1 MFKTNYYYIVAGL
14 ADLIPNQ
21 EKIATSLLD
30 FKENLKE
37 HLSAPDYLLL
47 EKVFLNVDN
56 QNVLNSLQ
64 KNTIPSSKKNTFLMG
79 GKYSQDEIELKI
91 KELSFDEEYLN
102 RYVSAYQTEIPAVDG
117 GLSWDDQLSSLY
129 FEMMMQLQND
139 FLSAYYEFDMN
150 VNNIV
155 TALNVRKFDINEKN
169 IFVGNNF
176 VSDALRHSSLKD
188 FGISGEFPIVEKMIN
203 IFEET
208 NMVRRETAID
218 KIKWDYLDEL
228 NTFNYFTVEVVLA
241 HVIKLRMLER
251 WIMLDAKTGKQLF
264 GQYIN
269 DLNGS
274 FSFSKEFEIIKR
286 NS

>member
-1 MFKTNYYYIVAGL
+1 
-14 ADLIPNQ
+14 
-21 EKIATSLLD
+21 
-30 FKENLKE
+30 
-37 HLSAPDYLLL
+37 
-47 EKVFLNVDN
+47 
-56 QNVLNSLQ
+56 
-64 KNTIPSSKKNTFLMG
+64 
-79 GKYSQDEIELKI
+79 
-91 KELSFDEEYLN
+91 
-102 RYVSAYQTEIPAVDG
+102 
-117 GLSWDDQLSSLY
+117 
-129 FEMMMQLQND
+129 
-139 FLSAYYEFDMN
+139 
-150 VNNIV
+150 
-155 TALNVRKFDINEKN
+155 
-169 IFVGNNF
+169 
-176 VSDALRHSSLKD
+176 ALRHSSLKD
-188 FGISGEFPIVEKMIN
+188 FGISGEFPIVEKIIN